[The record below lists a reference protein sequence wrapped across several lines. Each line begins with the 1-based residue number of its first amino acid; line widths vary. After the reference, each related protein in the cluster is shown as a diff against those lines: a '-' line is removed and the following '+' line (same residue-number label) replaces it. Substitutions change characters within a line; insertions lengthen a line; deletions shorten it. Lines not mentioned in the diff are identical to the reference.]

1 MRIIGGEAGGR
12 RIQAPEGRQT
22 RPTAERVREAVFSM
36 LGRRYERRSG
46 ARCVRRVGRYGIGGS
61 QPRRGLRVHVRF
73 V

>member
-12 RIQAPEGRQT
+12 RRQAPEGRQT
-22 RPTAERVREAVFSM
+22 RPTAERVREAVFSTPGGDM
-36 LGRRYERRSG
+36 SG
-46 ARCVRRVGRYGIGGS
+46 DRVLDVFAGVGRYGIGGS